1 MKQSTLQSS
10 NDTNDTAAEIRHM
23 STLLEQVLGQNQLV
37 LEVVSDM
44 QVKVNRIPYIEQGI
58 ENLQIDMKVV
68 KAAVTDTNR
77 DLHSLE
83 RHVTRLER
91 RARHD

>member
-1 MKQSTLQSS
+1 MKQPTLQSS

-23 STLLEQVLGQNQLV
+23 STLLEQVLSQNQLV

-44 QVKVNRIPYIEQGI
+44 RVTVNRIPYIEQAI
-58 ENLQIDMKVV
+58 QNLQIDMKVV
-68 KAAVTDTNR
+68 RVAVTDTNR

-83 RHVTRLER
+83 RRVTHLER